1 MHSGVLWSCELNEDT
16 ETCTSVS
23 LHAVSVGSH
32 SSRAAKTAFYDEVC
46 SFLVIAWA
54 LHYLPFFLMQR
65 QLFLHHYLPS
75 LWFAVLTFCAV
86 FDFATSRLRPRTR
99 IQIASVVLILVVWT
113 WSHYSS
119 LTYAGDW
126 TRGKCEKAK
135 WLRSWDFS
143 W

>member
-1 MHSGVLWSCELNEDT
+1 MVVRAKRGYRDLHQRELSFAWRCLSSCQ
-16 ETCTSVS
+16 
-23 LHAVSVGSH
+23 
-32 SSRAAKTAFYDEVC
+32 AKTAFYDEVC
-46 SFLVIAWA
+46 SFLVIGWA

-113 WSHYSS
+113 WSLYSS

-135 WLRSWDFS
+135 WLKSWDFS